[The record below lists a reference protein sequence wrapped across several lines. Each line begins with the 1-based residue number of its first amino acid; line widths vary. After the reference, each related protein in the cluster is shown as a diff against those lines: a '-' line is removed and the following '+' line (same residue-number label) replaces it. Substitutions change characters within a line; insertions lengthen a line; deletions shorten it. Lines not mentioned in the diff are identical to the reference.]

1 MAKREGE
8 VAETV
13 RMVREKEDTIRQIRG
28 KKKLLKK
35 EVEELRVAVQ
45 TANSQQNNEG
55 MSVVNQRLT
64 KELENVRIE
73 RGGLQS

>member
-1 MAKREGE
+1 MDKREGE

-35 EVEELRVAVQ
+35 EVEELRVAIH

-55 MSVVNQRLT
+55 MNVMNQRLT

-73 RGGLQS
+73 RGVLQS

>member
-35 EVEELRVAVQ
+35 EVEELRIAVH

-55 MSVVNQRLT
+55 MSVMNQRLT

-73 RGGLQS
+73 RGVLQS